1 MGSGRSRR
9 RSRLLV
15 RGLWWRRGLSGAV
28 VMGAA
33 VLGPLYARAAG
44 ESTLRDELTQAGPAT
59 GLEFQDIPYGFEL
72 AASVSHFAR
81 AESMTLAPGAVRGY
95 PTRIGSIYIE
105 TSAHAA
111 AGPGVK
117 VGMVWRAGACAHLII
132 VSGHCPDG
140 AGQVLVSQR
149 TVKGNYGWRLG
160 GEVSFAAGVT

>member
-1 MGSGRSRR
+1 MGMGRSRR

-15 RGLWWRRGLSGAV
+15 RGLWWRRGLSGAVLAVGAV

-59 GLEFQDIPYGFEL
+59 GLEFQDIPYGFEQ

-95 PTRIGSIYIE
+95 PTRIGSIYVE
-105 TSAHAA
+105 TSAPA
-111 AGPGVK
+111 AGGRSVQL
-117 VGMVWRAGACAHLII
+117 GMVWRAGA
-132 VSGHCPDG
+132 
-140 AGQVLVSQR
+140 
-149 TVKGNYGWRLG
+149 
-160 GEVSFAAGVT
+160 